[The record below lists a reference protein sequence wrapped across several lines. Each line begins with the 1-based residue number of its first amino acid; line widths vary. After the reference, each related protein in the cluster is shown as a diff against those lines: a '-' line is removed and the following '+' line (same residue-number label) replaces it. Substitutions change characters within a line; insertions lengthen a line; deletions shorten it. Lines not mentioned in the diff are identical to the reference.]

1 MTAKQPAPTLV
12 AGRNRHW
19 PARTHKQRRSRP
31 SQVVRHLIFAGETM
45 PQRWNP
51 EWALVRVFRELPSTV
66 GCRRASP
73 PAAPSTYTGE
83 LACNSRVYRVRLA
96 AGRRINLRRAHR
108 RHPR

>member
-1 MTAKQPAPTLV
+1 MICSGHEETEKNMTAKQPAPTLV

-73 PAAPSTYTGE
+73 PAARRLIPASW
-83 LACNSRVYRVRLA
+83 LAT
-96 AGRRINLRRAHR
+96 AGFIG
-108 RHPR
+108 